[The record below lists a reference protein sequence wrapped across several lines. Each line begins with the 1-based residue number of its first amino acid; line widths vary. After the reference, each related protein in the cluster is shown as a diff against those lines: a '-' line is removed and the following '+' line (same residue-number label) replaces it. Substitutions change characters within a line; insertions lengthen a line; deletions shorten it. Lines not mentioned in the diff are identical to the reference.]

1 METYSKVLLIQKPT
15 NMNLT
20 SIKSFF
26 FQIFSFAK
34 NLFAEFGK
42 DGAVS
47 LAAALAYFTVFSI
60 APMLVIVISV
70 SGIFLGHE
78 AVNGQL
84 YEQLSGLLG
93 TNTAEQIQEVV
104 KNVYISGKANLATLI
119 SIGAL
124 LFSATAVVGQL
135 KNAINRAWNIKEDPK
150 NGILAYLKNRLLSL
164 TFILSLGFVFL
175 VSLGLNSIAAFFSDE
190 ILAHFPYASKVF
202 TFTIPVLL
210 SGIITLIIFML
221 LFKFL
226 PDAIIQWKD
235 VFAGALF
242 TTILFTVGK
251 YLIGLYIGNS
261 NITSTFGSAGALASL
276 MLWVYY
282 SAMILILGAEFT
294 QLWAKNR
301 AAQIKPKKNAV
312 RVVRKEIDPAYE
324 EVIVKKE

>member
-1 METYSKVLLIQKPT
+1 MISLIK
-15 NMNLT
+15 
-20 SIKSFF
+20 IKTFF
-26 FQIFSFAK
+26 LQIFYFTK
-34 NLFAEFGK
+34 DLFAEFAK

-70 SGIFLGHE
+70 SGLFLGHD

-93 TNTAEQIQEVV
+93 ANTAAQIQDVV
-104 KNVYISGKANLATLI
+104 KNVYISGQANLATLI
-119 SIGAL
+119 SVGAL

-135 KNAINRAWNIKEDPK
+135 KNAINRAWNIKEDPQ
-150 NGILAYLKNRLLSL
+150 NGLLAYLKNRLLSL

-175 VSLGLNSIAAFFSDE
+175 VSLGLNSVAAFFSDE
-190 ILAHFPYASKVF
+190 ILTHFPYASKVF
-202 TFTIPVLL
+202 TITVPILL
-210 SGIITLIIFML
+210 SGLITLVIFML

-226 PDAIIQWKD
+226 PDAIIRWKD

-242 TTILFTVGK
+242 TTILFTIGK

-294 QLWAKNR
+294 QLWAKHQSSR
-301 AAQIKPKKNAV
+301 IKPNKNAV
-312 RVVRKEIDPAYE
+312 RVVHTELDPEHE
-324 EVIVKKE
+324 EVVIKKA